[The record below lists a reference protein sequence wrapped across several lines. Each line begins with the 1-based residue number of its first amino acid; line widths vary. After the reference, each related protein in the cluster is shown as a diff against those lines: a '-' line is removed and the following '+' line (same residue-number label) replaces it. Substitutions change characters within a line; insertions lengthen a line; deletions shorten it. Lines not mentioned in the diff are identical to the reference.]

1 MILSLEV
8 ARFINS
14 ACNSMNSVAMYPP
27 GYNVYD
33 ISNAGL
39 ESIVRYQ
46 YRNALTRDPTEEEMD
61 QMLGAMQQCLANTDV
76 CEPAMLARRVCSSL
90 LRTSD
95 FLFY

>member
-1 MILSLEV
+1 
-8 ARFINS
+8 
-14 ACNSMNSVAMYPP
+14 
-27 GYNVYD
+27 
-33 ISNAGL
+33 
-39 ESIVRYQ
+39 
-46 YRNALTRDPTEEEMD
+46 MD